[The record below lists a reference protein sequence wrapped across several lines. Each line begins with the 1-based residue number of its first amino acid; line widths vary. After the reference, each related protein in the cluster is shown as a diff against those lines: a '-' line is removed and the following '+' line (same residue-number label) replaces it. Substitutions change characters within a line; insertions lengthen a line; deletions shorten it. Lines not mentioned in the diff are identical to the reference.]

1 MLTSRYCVVTCNC
14 VVSCRKA
21 LGSFVDDLSS
31 AIRKNMEHKG
41 SSTVNDRL
49 ELLLAA
55 LVAMA
60 IYQRDTVMGR
70 YLVPTMMM
78 TY

>member
-1 MLTSRYCVVTCNC
+1 M
-14 VVSCRKA
+14 
-21 LGSFVDDLSS
+21 DDLSS
-31 AIRKNMEHKG
+31 AIRKNMEHKE

-60 IYQRDTVMGR
+60 IYQRDTVVGR
-70 YLVPTMMM
+70 FLVPTMMM
-78 TY
+78 TYSVRAFTDEVSCYQSLLSCR